1 MTRAEKCDIIILLPK
16 GTCAGVAELADAR
29 DLKSREVTLVPVR
42 PRSPAPNIA
51 EWSSPVARRAHNPK
65 VVGSNPAPAT
75 KGKTSFKRMRFF
87 FWSEINLFEICEM
100 CFARKRTTFGC
111 CEMPA
116 GVRRFISFHIAAK
129 TQYITMHST
138 LVCEAL
144 FHILRQQNISLKK
157 TMATA
162 QLRPSRQVRT

>member
-1 MTRAEKCDIIILLPK
+1 M
-16 GTCAGVAELADAR
+16 
-29 DLKSREVTLVPVR
+29 R
-42 PRSPAPNIA
+42 PRLITRRGLVAGGDRPAPTEPAGEN
-51 EWSSPVARRAHNPK
+51 
-65 VVGSNPAPAT
+65 VGDY
-75 KGKTSFKRMRFF
+75 G
-87 FWSEINLFEICEM
+87 EICLTASEM

-144 FHILRQQNISLKK
+144 FHILRQQNISLKINRW
-157 TMATA
+157 
-162 QLRPSRQVRT
+162 RPASTEPAGENVGRL

>member
-1 MTRAEKCDIIILLPK
+1 MSGRYA
-16 GTCAGVAELADAR
+16 
-29 DLKSREVTLVPVR
+29 
-42 PRSPAPNIA
+42 
-51 EWSSPVARRAHNPK
+51 
-65 VVGSNPAPAT
+65 

-87 FWSEINLFEICEM
+87 LWREINLFEICEM
-100 CFARKRTTFGC
+100 CFARKKTTFGC

-144 FHILRQQNISLKK
+144 FHILRQQNISLKNK
-157 TMATA
+157 PMATA
-162 QLRPSRQVRT
+162 QPRPSRQVRT

>member
-1 MTRAEKCDIIILLPK
+1 MSTP
-16 GTCAGVAELADAR
+16 
-29 DLKSREVTLVPVR
+29 S
-42 PRSPAPNIA
+42 
-51 EWSSPVARRAHNPK
+51 
-65 VVGSNPAPAT
+65 

-87 FWSEINLFEICEM
+87 LWREINLFEICEM

-111 CEMPA
+111 YEMPV

-144 FHILRQQNISLKK
+144 FHILRQQNISLK
-157 TMATA
+157 TNRWRLPNSDRAG
-162 QLRPSRQVRT
+162 R

>member
-1 MTRAEKCDIIILLPK
+1 MNYLISFSVRTKKEKVSQPLQVRQYGFIKKAEKALPQAAFSK
-16 GTCAGVAELADAR
+16 N
-29 DLKSREVTLVPVR
+29 PVI
-42 PRSPAPNIA
+42 SF
-51 EWSSPVARRAHNPK
+51 SVLRA
-65 VVGSNPAPAT
+65 

-87 FWSEINLFEICEM
+87 LWSEINLFEICEM

-144 FHILRQQNISLKK
+144 FHILRQQNISLK
-157 TMATA
+157 TNRWRPAPTEPAGENVGDYGELCFTA
-162 QLRPSRQVRT
+162 SELFAP

>member
-1 MTRAEKCDIIILLPK
+1 MGDGTEENGEPKIKCAALLDRIHPQDYISFSRYDMSPH
-16 GTCAGVAELADAR
+16 GAG
-29 DLKSREVTLVPVR
+29 
-42 PRSPAPNIA
+42 
-51 EWSSPVARRAHNPK
+51 WSSSVARRAHNPK

-87 FWSEINLFEICEM
+87 LWREINLFEICEM

-144 FHILRQQNISLKK
+144 FHILHQQNISLK
-157 TMATA
+157 TNRWRLPNSDRAG
-162 QLRPSRQVRT
+162 R

>member
-1 MTRAEKCDIIILLPK
+1 MSTP
-16 GTCAGVAELADAR
+16 
-29 DLKSREVTLVPVR
+29 S
-42 PRSPAPNIA
+42 
-51 EWSSPVARRAHNPK
+51 
-65 VVGSNPAPAT
+65 

-87 FWSEINLFEICEM
+87 LWSEINLFEICEM
-100 CFARKRTTFGC
+100 CFARKKTTFGC

-144 FHILRQQNISLKK
+144 FHILCQQNISLK
-157 TMATA
+157 TNRW
-162 QLRPSRQVRT
+162 RPSSPDRAGRRERRKIMVKFALRQVNCLLRERQNPDSAHKTDRGFVLYL

>member
-1 MTRAEKCDIIILLPK
+1 MCARELRVLSAKVRMKNFSFLTALRLYK
-16 GTCAGVAELADAR
+16 GQA
-29 DLKSREVTLVPVR
+29 S
-42 PRSPAPNIA
+42 
-51 EWSSPVARRAHNPK
+51 K
-65 VVGSNPAPAT
+65 VSTPS

-87 FWSEINLFEICEM
+87 LWCEINLFEICEM

-144 FHILRQQNISLKK
+144 FHILRQQNISLKINRW
-157 TMATA
+157 
-162 QLRPSRQVRT
+162 RPSSPDRAGR

>member
-1 MTRAEKCDIIILLPK
+1 
-16 GTCAGVAELADAR
+16 
-29 DLKSREVTLVPVR
+29 
-42 PRSPAPNIA
+42 
-51 EWSSPVARRAHNPK
+51 
-65 VVGSNPAPAT
+65 
-75 KGKTSFKRMRFF
+75 MRFF
-87 FWSEINLFEICEM
+87 LWSEINLFEICEM

-157 TMATA
+157 RWRLPNSDRAG
-162 QLRPSRQVRT
+162 R

>member
-1 MTRAEKCDIIILLPK
+1 
-16 GTCAGVAELADAR
+16 
-29 DLKSREVTLVPVR
+29 
-42 PRSPAPNIA
+42 
-51 EWSSPVARRAHNPK
+51 
-65 VVGSNPAPAT
+65 
-75 KGKTSFKRMRFF
+75 
-87 FWSEINLFEICEM
+87 M

-144 FHILRQQNISLKK
+144 FHILRQQNISLKTNRWRLPNSDRAGK
-157 TMATA
+157 
-162 QLRPSRQVRT
+162 

>member
-1 MTRAEKCDIIILLPK
+1 MSE
-16 GTCAGVAELADAR
+16 AGSFLIKFRYRGVEQLA
-29 DLKSREVTLVPVR
+29 
-42 PRSPAPNIA
+42 
-51 EWSSPVARRAHNPK
+51 ARRAHNPK

-87 FWSEINLFEICEM
+87 LWSEINLFEICEM
-100 CFARKRTTFGC
+100 CFARKKTTFGC

-144 FHILRQQNISLKK
+144 FHILRQQNISLK
-157 TMATA
+157 TNRW
-162 QLRPSRQVRT
+162 RPSSPDRAGR